1 MQLSVQ
7 AGRWDWMD
15 GMRRSMAL
23 LLNASCIHSSYPMVA
38 LRGIAVCS
46 EMGEFAKRILCA
58 CVPAACA
65 PYCGA
70 RKFCSY
76 GF

>member
-46 EMGEFAKRILCA
+46 EMGEFAKRI
-58 CVPAACA
+58 
-65 PYCGA
+65 
-70 RKFCSY
+70 
-76 GF
+76 